1 MEYQD
6 QSKVTLVE
14 TYIDLTEMGG
24 FHFDEMQCKR
34 EFVEVERPAPQK
46 HTLPT
51 RAQLN

>member
-24 FHFDEMQCKR
+24 FHFDEMQ
-34 EFVEVERPAPQK
+34 
-46 HTLPT
+46 LNLT
-51 RAQLN
+51 RQIDLFANE